1 MVRSM
6 AKMQPKILGQHG
18 SINDPKTK
26 KKSTKSKMRSEKDA
40 LDVDLKFILTGF
52 WPLSYLTLPGCPRR

>member
-18 SINDPKTK
+18 SIHDPNITK

-40 LDVDLKFILTGF
+40 LDVDSTFLLTGI
-52 WPLSYLTLPGCPRR
+52 WPLSSLTLPD